1 MIAPLEM
8 RRLAYVG
15 YVVVAGRKHSQDVL
29 HGDAQVTN
37 DGLAAEHVG
46 AHGYPSYQV
55 SISRHVLLS
64 GFVLRQVRI

>member
-37 DGLAAEHVG
+37 DGLAAEHIG
-46 AHGYPSYQV
+46 AHGYPSE
-55 SISRHVLLS
+55 
-64 GFVLRQVRI
+64 